1 MKNVILV
8 AFTLFIAARIS
19 GQTLQDAQRE
29 MDNESYFKAKH
40 VLFKLL
46 NDGTSNKS
54 EISYYLGNAYLKSDD
69 ADSATMFYKMVNDP
83 DSKYALNYV
92 AKGRISLL
100 QKNKVDAKLN
110 FDKAL
115 QYSKFKNANIYF
127 EIGDAYFRPNI
138 IDLAEA
144 IKNLEA
150 ALGLDNKNTSVMLE
164 LGDAYL
170 ENSASDPTMGGKAM
184 TQYQNARGVNKNLSI
199 AWIKEGRLDVR
210 GQIYDQAIDAF
221 NKALGIDQNYP
232 IVHKELGEAY
242 YLTKNYDKMIS
253 EFQKYIDLS
262 PGDTK
267 ARVGLLEMLFR
278 NKAYDRVVDEA
289 NKGLKNDPS
298 NMDYLRFLIYANY
311 ELKRYKDGADAAN
324 SIFALPNFK
333 PKPRDYIYAARLAA
347 ATGDTTRAMNYFKVA
362 LANDS
367 SNCDLI
373 GEYAKVLYLAKHYDE
388 SIKEYLV
395 KKQVC
400 TDKYG
405 AIDMYYV
412 GRAYLIL
419 DDSLDADSTFAD
431 FINKS
436 PTTPDGYY
444 WRARTNLKIG
454 KLEDFYSFPYYQ
466 KYIEIVEPL
475 AAANPAKYKSN
486 MIEAYDYI
494 GLYYADKGKDKAK
507 AKEYLQKALELDPND
522 ENTLEFMK
530 QLK

>member
-8 AFTLFIAARIS
+8 AVTLFMAAHVS

-29 MDNESYFKAKH
+29 LDNENYFKAKQ
-40 VLFKLL
+40 VLLKMF
-46 NDGTSNKS
+46 NDGVSDKAVVA
-54 EISYYLGNAYLKSDD
+54 YYLGNAYLKTDD
-69 ADSATMFYKMVNDP
+69 ADSAKIFYKMAYKPESRSALGAVANGRLALL
-83 DSKYALNYV
+83 SKSNGE
-92 AKGRISLL
+92 AK
-100 QKNKVDAKLN
+100 QN
-110 FDKAL
+110 FDLAL
-115 QYSKFKNANIYF
+115 KYSKFKDANIYL

-138 IDLAEA
+138 IDLSSA
-144 IKNLEA
+144 ISNLKSA
-150 ALGLDNKNTSVMLE
+150 ADLDGKNTSIMLE

-170 ENSASDPTMGGKAM
+170 ENSSVDPTAGGLAM
-184 TQYQNARGVNKNLSI
+184 TQYQNARGVNHNLSI

-210 GQIYDQAIDAF
+210 GQIYDQAIEAF

-278 NKAYDRVVDEA
+278 NKAYDRVVDET
-289 NKGLKNDPS
+289 NKGLKNDP
-298 NMDYLRFLIYANY
+298 NNVDYLRFLIYANY

-324 SIFALPNFK
+324 TLFGMSNVK
-333 PKPRDYIYAARLAA
+333 PKPRDYIYGARLAG
-347 ATGDTTRAMNYFKVA
+347 ATGDTARAMNYFKVA

-367 SNCDLI
+367 ANCDLI
-373 GEYAKVLYLAKHYDE
+373 GEFAKVLYLSKHYDE
-388 SIKEYLV
+388 AIKEYQV
-395 KKQVC
+395 KKQTC
-400 TDKYG
+400 TEKYG

-419 DDSLDADSTFAD
+419 DDSLNADTTFAD
-431 FINKS
+431 MIIKS

-454 KLEDFYSFPYYQ
+454 KLEDFYSYPYYQ
-466 KYIEIVEPL
+466 KYIDIVEPL
-475 AAANPAKYKSN
+475 SVANPVKYKSN
-486 MIEAYDYI
+486 LIESYDYL
-494 GLYYADKGKDKAK
+494 GLYYSEKKKDKAK

-522 ENTLEFMK
+522 QNTIEFMK